1 LLQVRHARVV
11 CVSGSQFSIAIVG
24 AGMGGLAAAAALQRF
39 GVDAQV
45 YEQASGFAR
54 IGAALQLTPNTMKTA
69 RGLGIE
75 QRMLSVGFVPEFAHN
90 RKWDTA
96 EITYLH
102 PMGEHTKARYDAN
115 DVMVHR
121 AEVHSAL
128 VDLVNP
134 GAIKLNKKLV
144 GVDTGGSQIVLSF
157 ADGTRVKVDGLV
169 GADGVNSVVRASAY
183 GVEEPRFIGRVAYRS
198 VYKASRLR
206 GAPVD
211 DRVKWW
217 GPDRHLLSYRVDPRR
232 QEIYFI
238 ASVPDPDFDVESW
251 SARGDLD
258 ALRAAY
264 AEFHPDARAVL
275 DACPECTKYALVER
289 DPLPSWCVDR
299 IILIGDACH
308 PMLPT
313 MAQGAGSAMEDA
325 VVLARCL
332 QGVDR
337 DGIAEAFRRCEINRK
352 ERTARIQKESS
363 VNVWMKTKPD
373 TDWLYGYDAW
383 NVPLK

>member
-1 LLQVRHARVV
+1 M
-11 CVSGSQFSIAIVG
+11 SPSPFSIAIVG
-24 AGMGGLAAAAALQRF
+24 AGMGGLAAAAALQRL
-39 GVDAQV
+39 GIEAQV
-45 YEQASGFAR
+45 YEQAPGFAR
-54 IGAALQLTPNTMKTA
+54 VGAALQLTPNSMKTA

-75 QRMLSVGFVPEFAHN
+75 QRMLEIGFIPEFAHN

-96 EITYLH
+96 EVTYLH
-102 PMGEHTKARYDAN
+102 PMGEETRARYGAN

-128 VDLVNP
+128 LDLLEP
-134 GAIKLNKKLV
+134 GTIKLKKKLV
-144 GVDTGGSQIVLSF
+144 GVDNSGSEIVLSF
-157 ADGTRVKVDGLV
+157 ADGTQVKADAVI
-169 GADGVNSVVRASAY
+169 GADGVNSVVRASVY

-198 VYKASRLR
+198 VYKTSLLG

-217 GPDRHLLSYRVDPRR
+217 GPDRHLLSYRVDARR
-232 QEIYFI
+232 EEIYFI
-238 ASVPDPDFDVESW
+238 ASVPDPDFDIESW
-251 SARGDLD
+251 SARGDLNV
-258 ALRAAY
+258 LRAEFAD
-264 AEFHPDARAVL
+264 FHPAARAIL
-275 DACPECTKYALVER
+275 DSCPECTKYALVER
-289 DPLPSWCVDR
+289 DPLPSWCMDR

-313 MAQGAGSAMEDA
+313 MAQGAGSAIEDA

-337 DGIAEAFRRCEINRK
+337 DGIAEAFRRCEATRK
-352 ERTARIQKESS
+352 SRTARIQKESS
-363 VNVWMKTKPD
+363 INVWMKTKPD

-383 NVPLK
+383 TVPLV

>member
-1 LLQVRHARVV
+1 
-11 CVSGSQFSIAIVG
+11 VSSSPFSIAIVG

-39 GVDAQV
+39 GIGAQV
-45 YEQASGFAR
+45 YEQAPGFAR
-54 IGAALQLTPNTMKTA
+54 VGAALQLTPNSMKTA

-75 QRMLSVGFVPEFAHN
+75 GRMLRVGFIPEFAHN
-90 RKWDTA
+90 RQWDTA
-96 EITYLH
+96 EVTYLH
-102 PMGEHTKARYDAN
+102 PMGEQTKARYGAN

-121 AEVHSAL
+121 AELHSAL
-128 VDLVNP
+128 VDLLKP
-134 GAIKLNKKLV
+134 GSIKFNKRLV

-157 ADGTRVKVDGLV
+157 ADGTRVKADAVI
-169 GADGVNSVVRASAY
+169 GADGVNSVVRASVY
-183 GVEEPRFIGRVAYRS
+183 GVEEPRFIGRVAYRA
-198 VYKASRLR
+198 VYKTGLLR
-206 GAPVD
+206 GASVD

-217 GPDRHLLSYRVDPRR
+217 GPDRHLLSYKVDPRR
-232 QEIYFI
+232 DEIYFI
-238 ASVPDPDFDVESW
+238 ASVPDADFDIESW
-251 SARGDLD
+251 SARGDLSV
-258 ALRAAY
+258 LRAAY
-264 AEFHPDARAVL
+264 ADFHPHARAIL

-289 DPLPSWCVDR
+289 DPLASWCMDR

-325 VVLARCL
+325 VILARCL

-337 DGIAEAFRRCEINRK
+337 DGIAEAFRRCESNRK

-363 VNVWMKTKPD
+363 INVWMKTKPD

-383 NVPLK
+383 SVPLN

>member
-1 LLQVRHARVV
+1 
-11 CVSGSQFSIAIVG
+11 VSSSPFSIAIVG

-39 GVDAQV
+39 GMDVQV
-45 YEQASGFAR
+45 YEQAPGFAR
-54 IGAALQLTPNTMKTA
+54 VGAALQLTPNSMKTA
-69 RGLGIE
+69 RGLGLE
-75 QRMLSVGFVPEFAHN
+75 ERMLRVGFIPEFAHN
-90 RKWDTA
+90 RQWDTA
-96 EITYLH
+96 EVTYLH
-102 PMGEHTKARYDAN
+102 PMGEQTKARYGAN

-128 VDLVNP
+128 VELLKP
-134 GAIKLNKKLV
+134 GSIKVNKKLV
-144 GVDTGGSQIVLSF
+144 GVDHGGSQIVLSF
-157 ADGTRVKVDGLV
+157 ADGTRVKADAVI
-169 GADGVNSVVRASAY
+169 GADGVNSVVRASVY
-183 GVEEPRFIGRVAYRS
+183 GVEEPRFTGRVAYRS
-198 VYKASRLR
+198 VFKTSLLHGMRI
-206 GAPVD
+206 D

-232 QEIYFI
+232 AEIYFI
-238 ASVPDPDFDVESW
+238 ASVPDPDFDIESW

-258 ALRAAY
+258 VLRASY
-264 AEFHPDARAVL
+264 ADFHPDARAIL

-332 QGVDR
+332 QEVDCDGV
-337 DGIAEAFRRCEINRK
+337 AEAFRRCEINRK
-352 ERTARIQKESS
+352 QRTARIQKESS
-363 VNVWMKTKPD
+363 INVWMKTQPD

-383 NVPLK
+383 NVPLI

>member
-1 LLQVRHARVV
+1 MAD
-11 CVSGSQFSIAIVG
+11 SFSIAIIG
-24 AGMGGLAAAAALQRF
+24 AGMGGLAAAAALQRY
-39 GVDAQV
+39 GLHAIV
-45 YEQASGFAR
+45 YEQAPGFGR
-54 IGAALQLTPNTMKTA
+54 VGAALQLTPNTMKTA

-75 QRMLSVGFVPEFAHN
+75 QRMLRVGFVPEVAHN

-96 EITYLH
+96 EVTYLH
-102 PMGEHTKARYDAN
+102 PMGEQTRARYGAN

-121 AEVHSAL
+121 ADVHAAL
-128 VDLVNP
+128 VDLIEP
-134 GAIKLNKKLV
+134 GTIKLNKRLV
-144 GVDTGGSQIVLSF
+144 GVDSAGSGVALSF
-157 ADGTRVKVDGLV
+157 ADGTRVTADAVI
-169 GADGVNSVVRASAY
+169 GADGVNSVVRASAF

-198 VYKASRLR
+198 VYKTSLLG

-217 GPDRHLLSYRVDPRR
+217 GPDRHLLSYKVDPRR
-232 QEIYFI
+232 EEIYFI
-238 ASVPDPDFDVESW
+238 ASLPDADFDTESW

-258 ALRAAY
+258 VLREAY
-264 AEFHPDARAVL
+264 ADFHPDARAIL
-275 DACPECTKYALVER
+275 EACPECTRYALVER

-337 DGIAEAFRRCEINRK
+337 DGIEAAFRRCQANRK

-383 NVPLK
+383 TVPLS